1 MFFWHLKK
9 TTDDVVSDDWLEDK
23 LTLVQWNIARY
34 DQIRS
39 STGSRASLLVS
50 ANALLLTG
58 ATILFSNYN
67 NIERPT
73 GCWQSF
79 VTTAFIVA
87 LGATLVFTLLSVW
100 FCVGAISAYKT
111 RKTSRRIFRDKM
123 PSRFIFN
130 WGDTLRL
137 GAGYE
142 NFWTKMQGLTR
153 SDALNAASAELW
165 SAIYQHSK
173 RHGHLRKG
181 IRLFRIS
188 LAAFF
193 LLASMAVIHRFG

>member
-1 MFFWHLKK
+1 MFFSHQKK
-9 TTDDVVSDDWLEDK
+9 SADDVLSDDWLEDK

-58 ATILFSNYN
+58 ATILFSTYN
-67 NIERPT
+67 DIEQPA
-73 GCWQSF
+73 GWWQSF

-87 LGATLVFTLLSVW
+87 LGVTFIFTLLSVW

-111 RKTSRRIFRDKM
+111 RKTSRRVFREKL

-153 SDALNAASAELW
+153 SDALNSASAELW

-173 RHGHLRKG
+173 RHGQLRKG

-188 LAAFF
+188 LVSFF
-193 LLASMAVIHRFG
+193 LLASMAVIHQFG